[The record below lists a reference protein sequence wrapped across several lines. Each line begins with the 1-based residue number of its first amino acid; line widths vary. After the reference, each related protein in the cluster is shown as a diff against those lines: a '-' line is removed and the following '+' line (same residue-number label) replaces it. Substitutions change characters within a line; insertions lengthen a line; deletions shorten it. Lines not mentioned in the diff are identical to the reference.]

1 METVVGLTIVP
12 AVDDARVLQA
22 RRLFEEYARSL
33 GVDLGFQGFA
43 EELATLPGNYAPPS
57 GRLLL
62 AFRGDEVAGC
72 VALRQ
77 LEPAVCEMKRL
88 YVRPA
93 FRGLGL
99 GRILAER
106 MVQEARA
113 AGYSRMRLDTLPSMA
128 QARALYHQLGFV
140 AIAPY
145 RDNPVEGS
153 AFLELDLTRGNHDS

>member
-1 METVVGLTIVP
+1 METVVGLTIVL
-12 AVDDARVLQA
+12 ASDQAEVLEA

-33 GVDLGFQGFA
+33 EVDLGFQGFA
-43 EELATLPGNYAPPS
+43 EEVATLPGDYAPPS

-62 AFRGDEVAGC
+62 AFRGVEVAGC

-88 YVRPA
+88 YVWPA
-93 FRGLGL
+93 FRGIGL
-99 GRILAER
+99 GRILVER
-106 MVQEARA
+106 IIQEAGG

-128 QARALYHQLGFV
+128 QARTLYHQLGFV

-153 AFLELDLTRGNHDS
+153 AFLELDLTRGNDS